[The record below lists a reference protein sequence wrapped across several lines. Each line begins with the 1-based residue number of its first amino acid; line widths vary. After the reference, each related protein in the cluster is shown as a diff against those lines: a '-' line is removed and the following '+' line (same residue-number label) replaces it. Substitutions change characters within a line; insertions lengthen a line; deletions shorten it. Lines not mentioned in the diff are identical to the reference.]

1 MNHQLVEGEF
11 GRMNSHHSYILKG
24 DVRALS
30 RARITSRKVLSHI
43 QEQSII
49 LTIELER
56 QHKGKSL
63 FSGPLHLDLEIYFT
77 SDLPI
82 YRQKKVMPRVK
93 EKYSIAKPYISVLI
107 GLIERIGEGILFGDG
122 CSISSVICTKK
133 YTKEK
138 EPYLMFKVVE
148 LKGKQ

>member
-1 MNHQLVEGEF
+1 
-11 GRMNSHHSYILKG
+11 MNSHHTYILKG

-49 LTIELER
+49 LSIELER
-56 QHKGKSL
+56 QHADKPAYT
-63 FSGPLHLDLEIYFT
+63 GPLHLELEIYFT

-82 YRQKKVMPRVK
+82 YRQKKVVK
-93 EKYSIAKPYISVLI
+93 ASREKYSIAKPHISVLI

-122 CSISSVICTKK
+122 CSISSVNCTKK